1 MTTSSKKS
9 VTIASL
15 ALAAMITLTA
25 GVVASVPASD
35 PVWNAPTQI
44 ARTNAAPTFAND
56 RQPAV
61 GSEDES
67 LGRIEASRIV
77 PCLMPKAWQ
86 RGCEAS
92 ASKVAAR

>member
-35 PVWNAPTQI
+35 PVWNAPTTKI
-44 ARTNAAPTFAND
+44 ARAHSAPTVANG
-56 RQPAV
+56 QPAAFSI
-61 GSEDES
+61 GQ
-67 LGRIEASRIV
+67 IEASRV
-77 PCLMPKAWQ
+77 LPCLMPAAWQ
-86 RGCEAS
+86 RACEAS
-92 ASKVAAR
+92 AVKVAAR

>member
-1 MTTSSKKS
+1 MTTSSKKT

-25 GVVASVPASD
+25 GVVHSVPATD
-35 PVWNAPTQI
+35 LVWNPPTKI
-44 ARTNAAPTFAND
+44 AGNHIAPTFAKD
-56 RQPAV
+56 QQPV
-61 GSEDES
+61 LGREDES
-67 LGRIEASRIV
+67 VGRIEASRIV

-92 ASKVAAR
+92 AVKVASR